1 MLTCE
6 LTINAINYL
15 FTASYSERP
24 ARQPDL
30 CRRSNVQMK
39 NSQKKNYI
47 STEIH
52 STKYQRVNIW
62 KVCLPKHIH
71 VVLPCVSEA
80 SGNLTTGSW
89 IVIYSKILLQNRCL
103 DRNITLV
110 FHLIKLYNTLFLFL
124 YRSKEFL
131 WNINLPKFFN
141 ALGGLDAC
149 IWCVWTPR
157 TENQILSYVNYTL

>member
-6 LTINAINYL
+6 LTTNAINYL
-15 FTASYSERP
+15 FTASYS
-24 ARQPDL
+24 AGLAQQLDL
-30 CRRSNVQMK
+30 SRRSNVYVR

-89 IVIYSKILLQNRCL
+89 TVIYSKILLQNRCL

-110 FHLIKLYNTLFLFL
+110 FHLIKLYNTLFLF
-124 YRSKEFL
+124 F
-131 WNINLPKFFN
+131 
-141 ALGGLDAC
+141 
-149 IWCVWTPR
+149 V
-157 TENQILSYVNYTL
+157 QIKRILMEY